1 MRENNLIFLI
11 SLLIICAGI
20 TFIALMPP
28 PARPNISITLLGYT
42 NDATGVRLASFV
54 ISNRDPAAAYVYMA
68 RELLKFGPQLPFD
81 SSTPGISWH
90 TMLDGGASVPLA
102 IPPPTNDSP
111 WQLTINA
118 DPDVGF
124 VRSLHYVINHTGRRM
139 PYDIHSDWITE
150 PSSNQIPAISSGTNN
165 FE

>member
-11 SLLIICAGI
+11 SLLIVCVGT

-42 NDATGVRLASFV
+42 NDATGSRLASFV
-54 ISNRDPAAAYVYMA
+54 ISNRGPATAYLYMA
-68 RELLKFGPQLPFD
+68 GRLLRFDPQIMMD
-81 SSTPGISWH
+81 SSTPGVNWH
-90 TMLDGGASVPLA
+90 TMLDGGTAVPLT

-118 DPDVGF
+118 DPDVGLA
-124 VRSLHYVINHTGRRM
+124 RRLNHMVTRTARRM

-150 PSSNQIPAISSGTNN
+150 TSSNQIPVTSAATNN
-165 FE
+165 FK